1 MHLLYIIILFSMY
14 NKYKKKG
21 INLIIIIT
29 FFFYLFSLL
38 PALLP
43 LCACATPTFVSLLSR
58 KRITAKQARERA

>member
-29 FFFYLFSLL
+29 FFFYLFFA
-38 PALLP
+38 PPCFA
-43 LCACATPTFVSLLSR
+43 TFVRLRDPHLCLS
-58 KRITAKQARERA
+58 KLS